1 MMSRFLLNITKLLA
15 INAQTL
21 KDTSEQVHT
30 ILSTIVGPC
39 LSVIGS
45 IGVLYMIV
53 MGVQYAKAE
62 NDEKRAEVKRRL
74 VNLAIGVLIM
84 GALIALCMAVRW
96 DVLVPELFGYF
107 AK

>member
-1 MMSRFLLNITKLLA
+1 
-15 INAQTL
+15 L
-21 KDTSEQVHT
+21 KY
-30 ILSTIVGPC
+30 P
-39 LSVIGS
+39 VIAGT
-45 IGVLYMIV
+45 
-53 MGVQYAKAE
+53 E